1 MMREVTV
8 QEFVNAVKDVNIY
21 DFEVMTG
28 MKIDMSKARVEY
40 DASDKELIIVAGNHV
55 TDGLGSIRISE
66 ALIES
71 IDFDEEEQVYVV
83 SLINGTDFTVWN
95 SPIVSAEELEKA
107 VYFMIPDSVDSENR
121 EAVSSYMKSIKH
133 YFVHDNDG
141 NRIGF
146 NVKEFCIEAEKA
158 GLMEVDANGSY
169 KVTEQKNV
177 SDFVERLNL
186 SEAVVR
192 AMFAEMSK

>member
-1 MMREVTV
+1 MMKEVTV

-40 DASDKELIIVAGNHV
+40 DVSDKELIIVVGNHV

-83 SLINGTDFTVWN
+83 SLVNGTDFTIWN
-95 SPIVSAEELEKA
+95 AE
-107 VYFMIPDSVDSENR
+107 NT
-121 EAVSSYMKSIKH
+121 
-133 YFVHDNDG
+133 
-141 NRIGF
+141 
-146 NVKEFCIEAEKA
+146 
-158 GLMEVDANGSY
+158 DA
-169 KVTEQKNV
+169 K
-177 SDFVERLNL
+177 
-186 SEAVVR
+186 
-192 AMFAEMSK
+192 

>member
-1 MMREVTV
+1 MMREITV
-8 QEFVNAVKDVNIY
+8 EEFVKAVKDVNIY

-95 SPIVSAEELEKA
+95 AENTDTK
-107 VYFMIPDSVDSENR
+107 
-121 EAVSSYMKSIKH
+121 
-133 YFVHDNDG
+133 
-141 NRIGF
+141 
-146 NVKEFCIEAEKA
+146 
-158 GLMEVDANGSY
+158 
-169 KVTEQKNV
+169 
-177 SDFVERLNL
+177 
-186 SEAVVR
+186 
-192 AMFAEMSK
+192 

>member
-1 MMREVTV
+1 MMKEVTV
-8 QEFVNAVKDVNIY
+8 QEFVKAVKDVNIY
-21 DFEVMTG
+21 DFEVISG

-71 IDFDEEEQVYVV
+71 IDFDEEERVYVV
-83 SLINGTDFTVWN
+83 SLVNGTDFTVWN

-107 VYFMIPDSVDSENR
+107 VYFTIPDSVDSENR
-121 EAVSSYMKSIKH
+121 EAVSSYMKSIEH
-133 YFVHDNDG
+133 YFEYDDEG

-158 GLMEVDANGSY
+158 GLMEADANGSY
-169 KVTEQKNV
+169 KVTGQKNV

-192 AMFAEMSK
+192 AMFAEMGK